1 MEAAA
6 GFPIAFSLVLSYN
19 TGVTTSFRRTLATM
33 MFDTCT
39 FVPLYS
45 QLILHIKSQIHLAGL
60 VHRFHLTLDLEKLSY
75 FTHGS
80 TSNPG

>member
-1 MEAAA
+1 LIRA
-6 GFPIAFSLVLSYN
+6 P
-19 TGVTTSFRRTLATM
+19 SF
-33 MFDTCT
+33 
-39 FVPLYS
+39 PLYS

-60 VHRFHLTLDLEKLSY
+60 VFRFYLILDLEKISY